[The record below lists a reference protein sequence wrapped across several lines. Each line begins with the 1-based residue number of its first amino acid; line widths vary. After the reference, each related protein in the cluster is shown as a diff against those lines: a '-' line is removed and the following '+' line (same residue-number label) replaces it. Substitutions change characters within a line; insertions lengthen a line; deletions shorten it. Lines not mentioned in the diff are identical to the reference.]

1 MEKKQ
6 AEQERIKYANLE
18 NRILVHKKLNKRMQ
32 VVKVGIGETFPKS
45 NLFYLYCELK
55 GELGNVV
62 ETIEYVLV
70 NYTTKG
76 R

>member
-18 NRILVHKKLNKRMQ
+18 NKIVVHKTSGKKMQ
-32 VVKVGIGETFPKS
+32 VIRVGIGETTPKS
-45 NLFYLYCELK
+45 NNFYLYCELK
-55 GELGNVV
+55 GDLGHIT
-62 ETIEYVLV
+62 ETIEYVLA
-70 NYTTKG
+70 NYTSKV